1 MSNVKM
7 AQGNEILAEMEEFMH
22 CHSPATQLKY
32 YASPLVKTAN
42 LLMGQEFNRQKI
54 VP

>member
-1 MSNVKM
+1 MSNVLM
-7 AQGNEILAEMEEFMH
+7 AQGNAILAEMEEFTH

-32 YASPLVKTAN
+32 YASPVVKTAK
-42 LLMGQEFNRQKI
+42 LLMGQELNRQKI